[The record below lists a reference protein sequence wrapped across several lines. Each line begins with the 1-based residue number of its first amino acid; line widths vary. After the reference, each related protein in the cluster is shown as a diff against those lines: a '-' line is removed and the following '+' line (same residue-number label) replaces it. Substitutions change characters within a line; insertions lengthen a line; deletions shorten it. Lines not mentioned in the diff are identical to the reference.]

1 MTKRTMLR
9 IAAFCAALAALP
21 GGAAAQQAQAPAR
34 TELTFCNKTGQ
45 NIDIAVVYMDA
56 QTGRWML
63 SAWHKRNPGQC
74 AVFASVRRGLFYY
87 HAKNERGSVWPSAD
101 SVDRRYCV
109 PSTAIRREMAN
120 SSCGQ
125 GDTNRPFRGRVMESE
140 KYTFSFS

>member
-1 MTKRTMLR
+1 MNQGVTAR
-9 IAAFCAALAALP
+9 AAALASAL
-21 GGAAAQQAQAPAR
+21 AMLSVCATAQQAHAQAR

-56 QTGRWML
+56 TSGRWTL
-63 SAWHKRNPGQC
+63 SAWHKRPPGQC
-74 AVFASVRRGLFYY
+74 AVFATVRRGLFYY
-87 HAKNERGSVWPSAD
+87 HAKNERGSVWPGAD

-109 PSTAIRREMAN
+109 PSTAVRRDMSG

-125 GDTNRPFRGRVMESE
+125 GEPNRPFRGRVMETE